1 METETAGAQVP
12 RPEIRAPRIPEL
24 AVLKCILLAMLI
36 STAWLGYDLA
46 KTRIELQYSTATAAT
61 WQRTCEDIRD
71 YEFSKRT
78 R

>member
-1 METETAGAQVP
+1 METETGEVRVP
-12 RPEIRAPRIPEL
+12 QLETRTSRIPEL
-24 AVLKCILLAMLI
+24 AILKCILLAMLI